1 MKAITPIIEDINK
14 WRAAHNTAIMQ
25 LASLMHDEPETTSV
39 VYTSMVQELRD
50 IEHRIRRE
58 TDFFIKTIME
68 NAAEA
73 AHADHEKSTY
83 VQFADDADARLK
95 RCKQPKKR

>member
-1 MKAITPIIEDINK
+1 MKATRPIIAQINK
-14 WRAAHNTAIMQ
+14 WKNDHSTQILR
-25 LASLMHDEPETTSV
+25 LACLRYCNPDAPSV
-39 VYTSMVQELRD
+39 VYTSMVEEIRI
-50 IEHRIRRE
+50 IEHQIRRE